1 MKTQLR
7 EASIARALPTAP
19 QDVASRSR
27 TPATGAS
34 DTSDAYP
41 ALLSCSS
48 CAAATTKR
56 GRGMASASCQSDP
69 SSLPRLVVNKT
80 NLPISNKNIT
90 SLTLHAHRSLSTA
103 PRLDSIVEFSSAR
116 KPPIYLLLDSLP
128 VLYPTE
134 SPKMSV
140 VSLLGV
146 NILNNPAK
154 FTDNYELEI
163 TFECLEQ
170 LEKDLEW
177 KLTYVGS
184 ATSDQYDQELDSLLV
199 GPIPVGVNKFIFEAD
214 APKTTRIPDA
224 DILGVTVILLTCSYD
239 GREFVRVGYYVNN
252 EYDSDELNADPP
264 AKPIIEKIR
273 RNVLAEKP
281 RVTRFAIKWDSEA
294 SAPAEFPPEQPE
306 ADLQADEEEY
316 GAEELD
322 EDVEEEAD
330 GVADKAGETSAVA
343 ADGDAE
349 MGGAGET
356 GEIGGEDEMS
366 EDGSVDLENESEDE
380 LEEDVEGEAGAQGD
394 VAEAGDDA
402 MEVDDNMPDAPN
414 QKGVAAH

>member
-1 MKTQLR
+1 
-7 EASIARALPTAP
+7 
-19 QDVASRSR
+19 
-27 TPATGAS
+27 
-34 DTSDAYP
+34 
-41 ALLSCSS
+41 
-48 CAAATTKR
+48 
-56 GRGMASASCQSDP
+56 
-69 SSLPRLVVNKT
+69 
-80 NLPISNKNIT
+80 
-90 SLTLHAHRSLSTA
+90 
-103 PRLDSIVEFSSAR
+103 
-116 KPPIYLLLDSLP
+116 
-128 VLYPTE
+128 
-134 SPKMSV
+134 MSV
-140 VSLLGV
+140 VALLGV

-214 APKTTRIPDA
+214 APKTSRIPDA

-306 ADLQADEEEY
+306 ADLQVDDEEY

-322 EDVEEEAD
+322 EDVEDEAD
-330 GVADKAGETSAVA
+330 GVADKAGESSAAA

-349 MGGAGET
+349 MAGAEEN

-380 LEEDVEGEAGAQGD
+380 LEEEAEGEVGPQG
-394 VAEAGDDA
+394 GDDA
-402 MEVDDNMPDAPN
+402 MEVDEAMADAPN
-414 QKGVAAH
+414 PKGNATQ